1 MEAKEERATA
11 TQTAPHANRF
21 LLESS
26 EQSHQYFNVYQ
37 NRMRQLKPALVERIK
52 ALQKE
57 KGTTESIEERV
68 LDLRMG
74 VSAYVIG
81 AIFKEMPLKPSVL
94 REYTKE
100 QAILLVPEKENFV
113 SPKDAMILEDET
125 GRIKLVIE
133 DLELISQNVT
143 GAIVALHGFQ
153 TDGGAFKVDAI
164 YGAHWAPQE
173 PRLAPSAE
181 RKYVAIA
188 SGLNIGTPTSNPL
201 LASLFSDF
209 IAGHF
214 EALSA
219 RITRVILAGNTFCS
233 EEEVPATSKLRD
245 HTKSFSALDQARLEI
260 VLRETDAFVYSLAC
274 AAPVDVMPGPK
285 DPSNYSLPQQPL
297 NRCLFPRAGTLT
309 TLGIEKVTNPYSTV
323 IDGVEFL
330 GHCGQPTQNILNYV
344 HFPEGK
350 DGILDIMEKTLEWR
364 HLAPTAPDTL
374 SSYPFKMHDPF
385 VIERTPH
392 VYFVSNQERFEAKR
406 LVGHN
411 GQTVVLISVPDF
423 CKTKT
428 FVLVD
433 LNSLDCHPVTVGT
446 WDD

>member
-1 MEAKEERATA
+1 MEDKTERATA
-11 TQTAPHANRF
+11 THTVAHASRYI
-21 LLESS
+21 LDPE
-26 EQSHQYFNVYQ
+26 EQSHQFFHVYQ
-37 NRMRQLKPALVERIK
+37 NRMRQLRPALVERIK
-52 ALQKE
+52 VLQAQL
-57 KGTTESIEERV
+57 GTNEPIEERV

-74 VSAYVIG
+74 VPAYVIG
-81 AIFKEMPLKPSVL
+81 AVFKEMPLKPSVL

-113 SPKDAMILEDET
+113 SPKDTMILEDEA
-125 GRIKLVIE
+125 GRIKLVIDDH
-133 DLELISQNVT
+133 DLINRNVT
-143 GAIVALHGFQ
+143 GAIVAIHGFQ

-164 YGAHWAPQE
+164 YNPEWAPQE
-173 PRLAPSAE
+173 PRLAPSTE
-181 RKYVAIA
+181 RKYVALT

-201 LASLFSDF
+201 LASLFLDF

-214 EALSA
+214 DSLAA
-219 RITRVILAGNTFCS
+219 RIVRVILAGNTFCS
-233 EEEVPATSKLRD
+233 EEDVPAQSKLRD

-260 VLRETDAFVYSLAC
+260 ILRETDSFVYSLAC

-297 NRCLFPRAGTLT
+297 NRCLFPRAATLT
-309 TLGIEKVTNPYSTV
+309 TLGLEKVTNPYSAV
-323 IDGVEFL
+323 IDGVDFL

-344 HFPEGK
+344 TMPEGE

-385 VIERTPH
+385 VVERTPH
-392 VYFVSNQERFEAKR
+392 VFFVSNQERFEAKR
-406 LVGHN
+406 VSGPN
-411 GQTVVLISVPDF
+411 GQTVVLVSVPDF
-423 CKTKT
+423 CKTRT
-428 FVLVD
+428 FVLLD
-433 LNSLDCHPVTVGT
+433 LNTLDCHPVTVGT